1 MAANEIYAL
10 DPQAVREP
18 PTSFLRSFRMIGP
31 SLVLT
36 ACVVGSGELIMTTTL
51 GAKAG
56 FVCLWVILVSCLL
69 KVAVQLEF
77 GKQAICSGTTSLE
90 SFSTLPG
97 PRWRGAGWAVW
108 LWLVARA
115 AQYIQYGG
123 IVGGVA
129 LTMHIA
135 VPSVDVWI
143 WAWIAGISA
152 GLLVYRGHYR
162 FIEKFAVALTAMFS
176 VFTVLCVLFLQSTP
190 YRLTLAD
197 LASGLS
203 FHLPL
208 AAIGVAIA
216 AFGATGVSAD
226 EIMSYS
232 YWCIEK
238 GYARWTG
245 PRDDS
250 EAWGRRARG
259 WIRVMYMDGVVS
271 MLIYTFA
278 TAAFYVLGAAILH
291 DRGTIPQ
298 GYETIS
304 TLSNIYTESFGPE
317 AMVIFLVASVVV
329 LFSTMFVN
337 NAAMSRMISDGFAQ
351 LRFLDYHNAR
361 QRQRWIAT
369 LAFLSPITWTILFLT
384 VRAPVA
390 MIVAGGIGVAVLL
403 LVVVY
408 AAWIFRYRRLDPR
421 LRPGRFYDVML
432 WLSFI
437 AIVSVGIKIA
447 AELLF

>member
-1 MAANEIYAL
+1 MATNQTYTL
-10 DPQAVREP
+10 DPSAVREP
-18 PTSFLRSFRMIGP
+18 PPTFLNSFRLIGP
-31 SLVLT
+31 SLILT
-36 ACVVGSGELIMTTTL
+36 ASVVGSGELIMTTTL

-77 GKQAICSGTTSLE
+77 GRQAICSGATSLE
-90 SFSTLPG
+90 SFNTLPG

-108 LWLVARA
+108 LWLIARA
-115 AQYIQYGG
+115 AQYMQYGG

-129 LTMHIA
+129 LAMHIA
-135 VPSVDVWI
+135 VPAVDVWI
-143 WAWIAGISA
+143 WAWVAGLAA
-152 GLLVYRGHYR
+152 GLLVYHGHYR
-162 FIEKFAVALTAMFS
+162 FIEKFAVTLTALFS
-176 VFTVLCVLFLQSTP
+176 VFTVLCVVFLQSTP
-190 YRLTLAD
+190 YRLALAD
-197 LASGLS
+197 LASGMN
-203 FHLPL
+203 FHLPV

-216 AFGATGVSAD
+216 VFGATGVSAD

-250 EAWGRRARG
+250 EAWARRARG
-259 WIRVMYMDGVVS
+259 WIRVMYLDGVVS
-271 MLIYTFA
+271 MIIYTFA
-278 TAAFYVLGAAILH
+278 TAAFYLLGAAILH
-291 DRGTIPQ
+291 ERGTIPE
-298 GYETIS
+298 GYDTIS

-317 AMVIFLVASVVV
+317 AMVIFLIASVVV

-351 LRFLDYHNAR
+351 LHFLNYHDPR
-361 QRQRWIAT
+361 QRRRWVGT

-384 VRAPVA
+384 VKAPVA

-421 LRPGRFYDVML
+421 LQPGRFYDIML
-432 WLSFI
+432 WLSFF
-437 AIVSVGIKIA
+437 AIIGVGVKIV
-447 AELLF
+447 AEFLL